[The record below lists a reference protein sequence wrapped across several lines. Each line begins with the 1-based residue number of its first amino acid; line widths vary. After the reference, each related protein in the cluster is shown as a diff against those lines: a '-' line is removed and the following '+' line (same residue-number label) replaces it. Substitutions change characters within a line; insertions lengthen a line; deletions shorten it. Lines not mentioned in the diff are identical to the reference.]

1 MLWTSTDAV
10 LLWWVCFFPLLFF
23 LLYTH
28 FVFPSKFEFYLNLI
42 VGFYLNQGFP
52 CVLHS
57 HGWAVLL
64 WLPLTASSWGV
75 HNPWHLPCLFWI
87 FLDTGA
93 GKSLSIHGGEE
104 GRWLSPGH
112 CVSLWEQFSLPLIFY
127 ELTDQQVFH
136 RTRFLSC
143 SLSCGQLKIAFAQW
157 RQRTWFLNFLSQWC
171 SPVFQLPG
179 SPREEHFFF
188 LASWHLLPPFLVQRG
203 EIE

>member
-42 VGFYLNQGFP
+42 VGFYFNQGFP

-87 FLDTGA
+87 LELVSHCPSMVERKGGDFLQATVWACGSN
-93 GKSLSIHGGEE
+93 SLSHSSFMNSLTSKFFTEPGSSAAPCPVDSWKLPLHSE
-104 GRWLSPGH
+104 GRGH
-112 CVSLWEQFSLPLIFY
+112 DF
-127 ELTDQQVFH
+127 
-136 RTRFLSC
+136 
-143 SLSCGQLKIAFAQW
+143 
-157 RQRTWFLNFLSQWC
+157 
-171 SPVFQLPG
+171 
-179 SPREEHFFF
+179 
-188 LASWHLLPPFLVQRG
+188 
-203 EIE
+203 

>member
-1 MLWTSTDAV
+1 MHALDINRCCFALVGVFFSSTLFFA
-10 LLWWVCFFPLLFF
+10 LYSFCFSLQIWILFEFNCRILFESRFPLCAPFSRLGC
-23 LLYTH
+23 
-28 FVFPSKFEFYLNLI
+28 I
-42 VGFYLNQGFP
+42 
-52 CVLHS
+52 
-57 HGWAVLL
+57 AVAASDSIILRG
-64 WLPLTASSWGV
+64 PQSLTLALS
-75 HNPWHLPCLFWI
+75 